1 MLLQIVAV
9 TGLLDKQRATEFVLP
24 PEIAKQ
30 LSEDQI
36 YQIETVFVP
45 VLMNGVFATLV
56 ANIVIVTFLT
66 LPRVLAIFNMP
77 PVILAS
83 RLGKGHH

>member
-1 MLLQIVAV
+1 
-9 TGLLDKQRATEFVLP
+9 
-24 PEIAKQ
+24 
-30 LSEDQI
+30 
-36 YQIETVFVP
+36 
-45 VLMNGVFATLV
+45 
-56 ANIVIVTFLT
+56 VIVTFLT